1 MKKGKKKQKKKNSPP
16 KKENEILTKEV
27 GTYNGFLIF
36 DKIEE
41 KNENEFYFRMN
52 DLVAPEFKDWMI
64 IDSTKTKSRFT
75 NLFQDILE
83 SDKIMDQKNNIDTN
97 ENIDN
102 EEKSDTKAERRYH
115 RRYRD
120 VKSSTPDK
128 MEEKNN
134 KEKDNNNNNGNGN
147 NNKNSLG
154 YRYRRKK

>member
-36 DKIEE
+36 DKIED

-52 DLVAPEFKDWMI
+52 DLVEPEFKDWMI

-83 SDKIMDQKNNIDTN
+83 SDKKMDQKN
-97 ENIDN
+97 
-102 EEKSDTKAERRYH
+102 
-115 RRYRD
+115 
-120 VKSSTPDK
+120 
-128 MEEKNN
+128 KNLQH
-134 KEKDNNNNNGNGN
+134 KHK
-147 NNKNSLG
+147 
-154 YRYRRKK
+154 